1 MFFRSE
7 ASTKAEKR
15 RQLRAPWFIIHPFS
29 KFSVYREIIMCLIWI
44 VMYVL
49 EPLMMSFFIETE
61 KDVVQ
66 LSYLLAFID
75 FCLLLNILVCLVL
88 GYHVSTTKE
97 VILAPKKIIKH
108 YLKTYF
114 IVDVIAAIPSSSVM
128 SGVFDV
134 HDATIL
140 TVTAI
145 FQMIGFCRLGTM
157 LVYFRQITLHCKVSD
172 TVHEFLC
179 LILMTAFI
187 LHWLA
192 CFVYLIPSVA
202 YYITGTVKESSWTH
216 NANIPPNSTDS
227 HLLLLYGESYC
238 TALTYFL
245 AAGTGEFVTTAIEE
259 EALFSF
265 IYVLGMGYI
274 GYMIAMIF
282 EIFGCARASESKYED
297 IIHQLD
303 EYMRNKQ
310 LPHELRKRLMLYYK
324 NRFHMRYFRETA
336 ILSALSEQ
344 QRTELFLYSCK
355 ELIERAKVFHGIPK
369 TFIGS
374 LMGSLKVEVYLTNDV
389 ILRAGSR
396 AESMFFIDKGTVAE
410 MLATG
415 KEVRHLEDGEHF
427 GEMALVLDEPRGKR
441 IVNYVAVEVTE
452 CYRIEKKELI
462 ACMSQY
468 EEFAQRLKKHARDK
482 YELLLQLEDD
492 EDFTINRK
500 DVLYD
505 LRSGKILEQPRT
517 RLVREKR

>member
-1 MFFRSE
+1 
-7 ASTKAEKR
+7 
-15 RQLRAPWFIIHPFS
+15 
-29 KFSVYREIIMCLIWI
+29 
-44 VMYVL
+44 
-49 EPLMMSFFIETE
+49 MMSFFVETV
-61 KDVVQ
+61 KDVVE
-66 LSYLLAFID
+66 LSYLLGFID
-75 FCLLLNILVCLVL
+75 VCLFLNVLVCFAL
-88 GYHVSTTKE
+88 GYHVSSTKE
-97 VILAPKKIIKH
+97 VILAPKKIVKH

-128 SGVFDV
+128 SGVFKI
-134 HDATIL
+134 HDTNIL
-140 TVTAI
+140 TITAI
-145 FQMIGFCRLGTM
+145 FQAIGFCRLGSM

-192 CFVYLIPSVA
+192 CFAYLIPSVT
-202 YYITGTVKESSWTH
+202 YYITGIVKNSSWTY
-216 NANIPPNSTDS
+216 NANIPPNSTHS
-227 HLLLLYGESYC
+227 QLWRLYGESYC
-238 TALTYFL
+238 QALVHFL
-245 AAGTGEFVTTAIEE
+245 AAGNGQFVTTALEE
-259 EALFSF
+259 EALFSL

-274 GYMIAMIF
+274 AYMIAMIF
-282 EIFGCARASESKYED
+282 EIFGCAHASESKYEE
-297 IIHQLD
+297 IVHQLD

-310 LPHELRKRLMLYYK
+310 LPHELRKRLVLYYR

-344 QRTELFLYSCK
+344 QRSELFVYSCK
-355 ELIERAKVFHGIPK
+355 ELIERAKVFYGIPK

-410 MLATG
+410 MLASG

-452 CYRIEKKELI
+452 CYRIEKKDLI

-468 EEFAQRLKKHARDK
+468 EEFAQRLRKHARDR

-500 DVLYD
+500 DVLYE
-505 LRSGKILEQPRT
+505 LKSGKILEQPRI
-517 RLVREKR
+517 RLAREKR